1 MNRIAVKMAAAF
13 ALVAILSVAA
23 VGLAAQWAVQSE
35 FSRYLFGVRTRVDTP
50 GDGLAPRQLRPT
62 RPVPAEPLP
71 QLPPSDAPLR
81 SEGPGWMMQRMMG
94 PRWAEAMRL
103 MMGLPE
109 RRFLERVRG
118 VLWQVG
124 LVAAAAGAGLGV
136 LMASTMSR
144 RLRDLAG
151 RALTLAQAAHHAPPA
166 SGDEVDQLADAFATM
181 EQALARKEQQRRRLL
196 ADIAHE
202 LKTPLAVVQAN
213 LESML
218 DELTPP
224 RPERIAALHTQ
235 VSLLSRLVND
245 LRDLAMAEAGELSL
259 HKDPTDLGEL
269 VEQAA
274 DLWRPRFD
282 EMGAQLVVQRDPTPR
297 VWVDADRI
305 GQVLANLLSNAVR
318 HLPGEGGWVRLR
330 LSSDRASERPEVVVT
345 VEDNGPGI
353 PEASLP
359 FLFDHFYRADLS
371 RSRQTGGTGIGLAI
385 VKTVVEAHGGRVWA
399 KNRPEGGAEFG
410 FALPAGQV
418 ANAPA
423 RAGQPAHGGPFAQV
437 AQPFQGGQNGRPKK
451 FG

>member
-35 FSRYLFGVRTRVDTP
+35 FSRYLLGARVPVGDQD
-50 GDGLAPRQLRPT
+50 GDGAAEQGGPARPFVI
-62 RPVPAEPLP
+62 RP
-71 QLPPSDAPLR
+71 SAPLVPR
-81 SEGPGWMMQRMMG
+81 DGTPSPDPHDWIMRRMMG
-94 PRWAEAMRL
+94 PRWTGTLRFL
-103 MMGLPE
+103 MGLPE

-124 LVAAAAGAGLGV
+124 LVAAAAGAALGV

-144 RLRDLAG
+144 RLRELAR
-151 RALTLAQAAHHAPPA
+151 RALTLAQAAHHTLPA
-166 SGDEVDQLADAFATM
+166 SGDEVDQLAEAFSTM

-218 DELTPP
+218 DGVTPP

-235 VSLLSRLVND
+235 VVLLSRLVND
-245 LRDLAMAEAGELSL
+245 LRDLALAEAGELSL
-259 HKDPTDLGEL
+259 HRELADLGEM

-282 EMGAQLVVQRDPTPR
+282 EMGARLVVEREGALWA
-297 VWVDADRI
+297 WVDTDRI

-318 HLPGEGGWVRLR
+318 HLPGQGGWVRMR
-330 LSSDRASERPEVVVT
+330 VYADGAPDHREVVVT
-345 VEDNGPGI
+345 VEDNGPGV
-353 PEASLP
+353 PESSLP
-359 FLFDHFYRADLS
+359 YVFDHFYRADLS

-385 VKTVVEAHGGRVWA
+385 VRSVVEAHGGRVWA
-399 KNRPEGGAEFG
+399 RNRPEGGAEFG
-410 FALPAGQV
+410 FALPAGRAESGEPV
-418 ANAPA
+418 AYHPAPVSVPLQA
-423 RAGQPAHGGPFAQV
+423 APDGWPNKSG
-437 AQPFQGGQNGRPKK
+437 
-451 FG
+451 